1 MIRDLWDLM
10 LFRRQHRVL
19 REDRQRLGVEGLV
32 GSEWGSRG
40 FPVRK
45 NRSNTKQMRWLV
57 GGGAE
62 AAERTTRTRGSSLGD
77 PVARLVTAGM
87 SLVPLFQTVYV
98 MIRRARHSP
107 ADDVRR
113 CAGED
118 GDSPG

>member
-1 MIRDLWDLM
+1 M
-10 LFRRQHRVL
+10 
-19 REDRQRLGVEGLV
+19 
-32 GSEWGSRG
+32 GS
-40 FPVRK
+40 PVRK